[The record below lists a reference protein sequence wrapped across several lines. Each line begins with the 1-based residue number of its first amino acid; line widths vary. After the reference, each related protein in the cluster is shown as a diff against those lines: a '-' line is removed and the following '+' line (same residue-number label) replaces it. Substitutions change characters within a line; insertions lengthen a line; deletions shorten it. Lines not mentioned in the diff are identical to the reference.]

1 MSIYSTLIDYT
12 NYILDL
18 GYNYFFIDA
27 STENIQLYM
36 PENEYDN
43 IYMVLKRIDT
53 TTNTLRLNK
62 NTTDN
67 IPIEVNDYIDMA
79 NGEVIKF
86 ISFGGQWL
94 LL

>member
-36 PENEYDN
+36 PENQYDN

-53 TTNTLRLNK
+53 STHTLRLNK

-67 IPIEVNDYIDMA
+67 IPIEVNDYLDMGT
-79 NGEVIKF
+79 GEVIKF